1 MRNTFTV
8 AAALATAF
16 GAAALGTPQAA
27 QAQGAVIV
35 KDSATVGG
43 PYIGIPREQ
52 MSRFRRYVVEE
63 RIPSYVVDVPVE
75 VGSML
80 PEVGVTYYDVP
91 QQYGATP
98 YRFTIINEQPVLV
111 NPRTRRIMQVID

>member
-1 MRNTFTV
+1 MRNAFII
-8 AAALATAF
+8 ASALATAAS
-16 GAAALGTPQAA
+16 AAIVGVPPAA
-27 QAQGAVIV
+27 QAQGAIIV
-35 KDSATVGG
+35 EDGATVGG

-52 MSRFRRYVVEE
+52 VSRFRQYVVQE

-75 VGSML
+75 VGSVL

-91 QQYGATP
+91 QQYGAVP

-111 NPRTRRIMQVID
+111 DPRTRRIMQVID